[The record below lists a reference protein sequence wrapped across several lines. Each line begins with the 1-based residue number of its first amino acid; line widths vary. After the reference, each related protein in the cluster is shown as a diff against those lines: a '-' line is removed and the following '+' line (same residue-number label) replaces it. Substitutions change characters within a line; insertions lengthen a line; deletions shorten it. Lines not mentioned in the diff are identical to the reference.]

1 MTACNQRILFDGDC
15 LSELVK
21 YEAVLI
27 LGLRVLCLAH
37 LDDSLANFVAVPYD
51 KDITEHV
58 YHLAKE
64 RPLHA

>member
-1 MTACNQRILFDGDC
+1 MTTGNQRIIFDGNYLC
-15 LSELVK
+15 ELVK
-21 YEAVLI
+21 YKAVLI

-37 LDDSLANFVAVPYD
+37 LDDSLANFVAAPHD

-58 YHLAKE
+58 HHLAEK